1 MTIKLPKVAVCFP
14 SGDMV
19 HADFALSLAGM
30 LNTTHPLDTP
40 IINNKSSIVAVAR
53 NNGVAH
59 ALEMQA
65 DYMLFLDSDMTF
77 PRDTLYRLLTHQRD
91 IVGATYTKRVPP
103 FDVLGAVLE
112 AQPKPDARGL
122 IEMRHLPTGC
132 LMIRMSVFA
141 ALPKPYFRFL
151 TNETTGEI
159 HGEDYVFCDHARA
172 AGFKI
177 WCDATLS
184 HEIGHIGQQICKIP
198 QSGKRTAGREGA
210 NTGPQDKSNVYVK
223 FAQPVLARCPC
234 VWQKAGNA
242 DWFLRGAKGVSCDS
256 LISSG

>member
-198 QSGKRTAGREGA
+198 ST
-210 NTGPQDKSNVYVK
+210 
-223 FAQPVLARCPC
+223 L
-234 VWQKAGNA
+234 
-242 DWFLRGAKGVSCDS
+242 S
-256 LISSG
+256 L